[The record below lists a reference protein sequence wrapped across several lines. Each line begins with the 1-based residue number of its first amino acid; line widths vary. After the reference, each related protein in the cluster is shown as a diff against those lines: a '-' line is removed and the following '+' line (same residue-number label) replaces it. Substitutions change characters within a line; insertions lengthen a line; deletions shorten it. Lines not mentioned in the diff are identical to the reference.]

1 MTSVALGDLGH
12 DGDLDTLS
20 GSASGEDYEIIAWR
34 NLGSDWHDYVPL
46 ALKNYTP

>member
-34 NLGSDWHDYVPL
+34 NLGSDWWGYVPL
-46 ALKNYTP
+46 TLKNYTP